1 MIFVLSLSFNLSS
14 SIRFPFLCR
23 NILIRI
29 LSLPI
34 RIRVHP
40 FIQHPLRINHK
51 QISLRNRKIPQQAII
66 SQLKPSKEEDKKI
79 NNGLK

>member
-23 NILIRI
+23 NILIRT

-34 RIRVHP
+34 RVRVHP

-51 QISLRNRKIPQQAII
+51 QISLRNRKISQQII
-66 SQLKPSKEEDKKI
+66 IFQPKPSKEGIRK
-79 NNGLK
+79 